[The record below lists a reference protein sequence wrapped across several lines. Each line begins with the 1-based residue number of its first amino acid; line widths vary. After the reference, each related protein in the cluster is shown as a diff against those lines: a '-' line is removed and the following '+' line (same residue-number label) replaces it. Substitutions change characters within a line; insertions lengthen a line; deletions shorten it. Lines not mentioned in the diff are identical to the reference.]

1 MLESVA
7 ALDFSRRLTISD
19 KADSIDALASGLN
32 MLSEELEANLTERK
46 RAEEALRQQHNAL
59 AHVQR
64 VAMMGEMVSVLAH
77 EFSQPLAGVLANAQA
92 TKRFLQSDAPDLD
105 EIAKAIDDII
115 ADVRRSDEIMSRLR
129 AHLQKQEIATTPLD
143 LNAVVEEV
151 AGLLHGEAEL
161 GNIAVDLHLTEGLPP
176 VVGDSVQLQQVLVNL
191 IRNGFDAMKSVSLS
205 ERTLVIETATDAAS
219 EVRVSVYDTGV
230 GVDEQNIQSLFT
242 PFHTTKAKGLGM
254 GLAISR
260 SIIEE
265 HRGEIWAERNPD
277 RGMSF
282 HFTLPGTG

>member
-1 MLESVA
+1 MRPNYKDLEWGFYSRSPLAFSVYPGWNQIADERWDAILRMLESVA

-77 EFSQPLAGVLANAQA
+77 EFSQPLAGVLTNAQA
-92 TKRFLQSDAPDLD
+92 TKRFLESDAPDLD

-129 AHLQKQEIATTPLD
+129 AHL
-143 LNAVVEEV
+143 
-151 AGLLHGEAEL
+151 
-161 GNIAVDLHLTEGLPP
+161 
-176 VVGDSVQLQQVLVNL
+176 
-191 IRNGFDAMKSVSLS
+191 
-205 ERTLVIETATDAAS
+205 
-219 EVRVSVYDTGV
+219 
-230 GVDEQNIQSLFT
+230 
-242 PFHTTKAKGLGM
+242 
-254 GLAISR
+254 
-260 SIIEE
+260 
-265 HRGEIWAERNPD
+265 
-277 RGMSF
+277 
-282 HFTLPGTG
+282 